1 MIHAEDGMRQ
11 LRDFLSSHNLSH
23 DVMSL
28 SENKVDIVV
37 KENNIEIPVWFD
49 VTNQAFG
56 FDMITGGS
64 KSYNDFSQFSELLVT
79 YVELNTKFIPSAKI
93 IADAFC
99 MTQSCQSVY
108 ENFSGNRKSGY
119 TAKFRCLNDN
129 IKGILVQHNPGM
141 YIAKLVEYTEDRTKY
156 RVLVE
161 YQYEFSETGDLVL
174 VPNSYSYW
182 DRLCS
187 DYETDEALDI
197 SRTDYTRYIFTI
209 DKTVIDAEV
218 MFNYLNIS
226 YQVYTIDGDLCAKP
240 VILDN
245 PYDLRELRDKCLAI
259 KQGIDPI
266 SVPNVDGE
274 EVAESADVA
283 ESLEGGGVTEVS
295 ESSEVTDI
303 TESDDVAEVA
313 EVAESSESMEIAEG
327 AEGMESDESTE
338 SAEVAQ
344 PAQVAEVAESA
355 ESTEVAEVAELT
367 SESGQEEV
375 IESEPV
381 QDEIHQ
387 EDSET
392 EKKVNPSPDESSS
405 MMENI
410 QASYGTDEEPVER
423 IESAIQTPQRDE
435 EVAQEDKTVSEDSGV
450 DDMFD
455 SEEEETELDSA
466 NNNDVVTE
474 EKVEEQVP
482 EEETVQTEVKAEEVP
497 AEDPVEE
504 VKAGEQ
510 PTEEPSQEEQT
521 EDVAVE
527 EQVVEEPTD
536 VSNEASDF
544 SVKIVTKG
552 EDNVYLQFISE
563 QEICNMAFDK
573 AESLG
578 IPTGMIRQTVELIN
592 NHGIEISMDE
602 KSLRRFAK
610 DVTADDAKCAELV
623 GRLFD

>member
-259 KQGIDPI
+259 KQGIDSM
-266 SVPNVDGE
+266 SVPNVDVE

-283 ESLEGGGVTEVS
+283 ESLEGDEVTEVS
-295 ESSEVTDI
+295 EGSEVTDI

-313 EVAESSESMEIAEG
+313 ESAESMEIAEG
-327 AEGMESDESTE
+327 AGGMESDESTE

-344 PAQVAEVAESA
+344 PAEVAEVAES
-355 ESTEVAEVAELT
+355 AEVAELT

-423 IESAIQTPQRDE
+423 IESAIQTSQSGE
-435 EVAQEDKTVSEDSGV
+435 EVTQEDETVSEDSGV
-450 DDMFD
+450 DDMSD

-482 EEETVQTEVKAEEVP
+482 EEETVQAEVKAEEVP
-497 AEDPVEE
+497 AEEPIEE
-504 VKAGEQ
+504 VKTVEQ
-510 PTEEPSQEEQT
+510 PTKEPSQEEQT
-521 EDVAVE
+521 DGVAAE
-527 EQVVEEPTD
+527 EQVVEEPAD

-602 KSLRRFAK
+602 KNLRRFAK

>member
-64 KSYNDFSQFSELLVT
+64 KSYNDFNQFSELLVT

-218 MFNYLNIS
+218 VFNYLNIS

-259 KQGIDPI
+259 KQGIDPML
-266 SVPNVDGE
+266 VPNVDGE
-274 EVAESADVA
+274 EFVESADVA
-283 ESLEGGGVTEVS
+283 ESLEGDEVTEVS
-295 ESSEVTDI
+295 EIAEVTDI
-303 TESDDVAEVA
+303 TESDDVVEVV
-313 EVAESSESMEIAEG
+313 ESVESAESSESMEIAEG
-327 AEGMESDESTE
+327 MENDESTE

-344 PAQVAEVAESA
+344 PAQVAESA
-355 ESTEVAEVAELT
+355 EVAEVAELT

-381 QDEIHQ
+381 RDEIHQ

-435 EVAQEDKTVSEDSGV
+435 EVVQEDETVSEDSGV
-450 DDMFD
+450 DNMSD
-455 SEEEETELDSA
+455 SEEEETGLDSA
-466 NNNDVVTE
+466 NNNGVVTE

-482 EEETVQTEVKAEEVP
+482 EEETVQAEVKEEEVP
-497 AEDPVEE
+497 AEEIIEE
-504 VKAGEQ
+504 AKAVEQ

-521 EDVAVE
+521 ESVAAE
-527 EQVVEEPTD
+527 EQVVEEPVD

-552 EDNVYLQFISE
+552 GDNVYLQFISE

-602 KSLRRFAK
+602 KNLRRFAK

>member
-1 MIHAEDGMRQ
+1 MIHAEEGMRQ

-161 YQYEFSETGDLVL
+161 YQYEFSETGDLIL

-245 PYDLRELRDKCLAI
+245 PYDLRELRDKCLTI
-259 KQGIDPI
+259 KQGIDTM
-266 SVPNVDGE
+266 SVPNMDEE
-274 EVAESADVA
+274 EVVESADVA
-283 ESLEGGGVTEVS
+283 ESLESGGVTEAP
-295 ESSEVTDI
+295 ESTEVTDI
-303 TESDDVAEVA
+303 VESDDVAEVA
-313 EVAESSESMEIAEG
+313 ESAESFESMESAEG
-327 AEGMESDESTE
+327 TEGTESDESTE
-338 SAEVAQ
+338 SAEVA
-344 PAQVAEVAESA
+344 
-355 ESTEVAEVAELT
+355 EVAEVAQVAELT
-367 SESGQEEV
+367 FESGQEEV
-375 IESEPV
+375 IESELV

-387 EDSET
+387 EDYET
-392 EKKVNPSPDESSS
+392 EKKVNPLPDESSS

-423 IESAIQTPQRDE
+423 IESAIQTPQSDE
-435 EVAQEDKTVSEDSGV
+435 EVIQEDKTVSEDSGV
-450 DDMFD
+450 DNMSD

-474 EKVEEQVP
+474 EKIEEQVP
-482 EEETVQTEVKAEEVP
+482 EEETVQAEVKAEEVP
-497 AEDPVEE
+497 AEELVKE
-504 VKAGEQ
+504 VKAGGQ

-521 EDVAVE
+521 ESVAAE
-527 EQVVEEPTD
+527 EQVVEEPAD
-536 VSNEASDF
+536 VSNEAFDF

-602 KSLRRFAK
+602 KNLRRFAK